1 MTKPKVTITDRLA
14 NVIEVV
20 ELGRRNGMLAVE
32 RNAGSILEE
41 GEIYFLS
48 GRAIYAAL
56 GGLRGREALAMMG
69 RWGECRFAF
78 DPLAPRP
85 APNVSGTLGG
95 SNPGNSGALPPLGQA
110 EGAPYGGQFG
120 SQPFGSQ
127 PNMNGP
133 YRNGGNGNNGGNN
146 GSNGSNGRGPVPPMP
161 GAPYPP
167 SVSPGRPTG
176 NLRNV
181 GAPASYPGSPT
192 PPTTNQPDWS
202 ASSMLPGYAPGGA
215 AAHGAGVSD
224 PSLQRRPRRA
234 PDMRDLIAVV
244 NAHNLSRSHRAILL
258 LANGEHNVLDLARL
272 SSKPLEEVVALL
284 DDLERHGLV
293 YYY

>member
-1 MTKPKVTITDRLA
+1 MTKPKVTATDRLA

-20 ELGRRNGMLAVE
+20 ELGRRSGMLAVE
-32 RNAGSILEE
+32 RGAGSVIEE

-56 GGLRGREALAMMG
+56 ASLRGREALGMMA

-85 APNVSGTLGG
+85 APNVSGSLGG
-95 SNPGNSGALPPLGQA
+95 SNPGVSGALPPLNQV
-110 EGAPYGGQFG
+110 EGAPYGAGQYG
-120 SQPFGSQ
+120 SQPQ
-127 PNMNGP
+127 MNGS
-133 YRNGGNGNNGGNN
+133 YRPADPNGLGAGNGRN
-146 GSNGSNGRGPVPPMP
+146 PVPPPP

-167 SVSPGRPTG
+167 AVSRGSPTG
-176 NLRNV
+176 NLRN
-181 GAPASYPGSPT
+181 GSSPSNTPYAPNPQAAHL
-192 PPTTNQPDWS
+192 PDWG
-202 ASSMLPGYAPGGA
+202 ASSILPGYAPGSGA
-215 AAHGAGVSD
+215 MAGGVND

-272 SSKPLEEVVALL
+272 SSKPLDEVVALL